1 MAAIGIGAAG
11 WVVGL
16 VPTVRTRTSIQWD
29 EPPVTAKNVY
39 PQ

>member
-16 VPTVRTRTSIQWD
+16 VLWD
-29 EPPVTAKNVY
+29 GPPVTAKNVY